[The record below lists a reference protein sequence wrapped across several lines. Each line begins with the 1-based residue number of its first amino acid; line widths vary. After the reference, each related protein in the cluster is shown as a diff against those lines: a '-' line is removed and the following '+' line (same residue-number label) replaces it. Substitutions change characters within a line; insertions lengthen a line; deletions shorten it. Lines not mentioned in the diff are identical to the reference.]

1 MRQVFRRVWYAIRQ
15 RRFEADLAEELEF
28 HRAMKQRELEEGG
41 LEPTE
46 ATFATRRAL
55 GSSALAQ
62 DHSRD
67 VWCPLWLQGIG
78 QDFLLAVR
86 TLLASR
92 IVSTVA
98 VLSLALGIGAN
109 TAIFSL
115 VNSLLLRTLPVRDP
129 QQLVLMSS
137 GTGPRIAYWSYGV
150 WDQLRQRPQL
160 FDGAVAWSVTR
171 FDLSSGGETQF
182 VDGLW
187 ANGAFFDVL
196 GVPPWL
202 GRTFSQADDQPGG
215 GSNGPVA
222 VISYGFWQ
230 RHFAAASEAIGR
242 TLTLDRVTFTIVG
255 VTPPD
260 FFGADVGRTFD
271 VAVPLGDEPLIH
283 DRNSWALPRSPST
296 QLTVMARLKPGQTLE
311 AATAALRGVQPQI
324 RDATLPEGLPPQ
336 FLDRYLKDAL
346 TLVPAATGNSN
357 LRVQYQRPLV
367 TILVVVALVL
377 LIACANVANLLLARA
392 TARRHEFSVRRAL
405 GASRWRLMRQLLMES
420 AVLAGAGTV
429 FGLLIASWGSQLL
442 MRELSTQNVDAGP
455 NATTN
460 TVFLDLSLDWR
471 VLAFTIG
478 VTVATALLFGL
489 APALRA
495 SRVAPMDALK
505 EHGRGTAGDARVG
518 LASGLVVAQVA
529 LSLML
534 VVAAGLF
541 ARTFESLTARHL
553 GFDREGVLLVTIDT
567 GRANVDPTR
576 RAALYQRAREA
587 VLTVPGVAHA
597 AVSSRPPVVSGPM
610 LGQPL
615 QEVSGG
621 PPLPPSGRL
630 STLNLVSP
638 GWFETFGIAFV
649 AGRDITDRDRLGT
662 PPVVVVNETFARV
675 FLNGAS
681 PLGHTIKLFLPGP
694 PPPPIEIVGVVGDA
708 VYARSLREPI
718 GPTIYLPLAQRDEVW
733 LPFLAS
739 MNLSVR
745 SSGGSPTLLTKSVA
759 AAIGA
764 VNPELALTFR
774 PLASQIDASLTQD
787 RVLAML
793 SGFFGALALLLA
805 GLGLYGVTSYGV
817 SRRRREIGVHIALG
831 AAPGHVQRLVLSR
844 VSVLVVLGVIIG
856 GMASLWASRFV
867 ATLLYGLEPRDPA
880 TLIEAA
886 VVLATVGA
894 LAAWLPAWRA
904 SRIDPAVVLRYE

>member
-78 QDFLLAVR
+78 QDFLLVVR

-109 TAIFSL
+109 TAIFSV
-115 VNSLLLRTLPVRDP
+115 VNSLLLRTLPVREP
-129 QQLVLMSS
+129 EQLALLSS
-137 GTGPRIAYWSYGV
+137 GSGPRIAYWNYGV
-150 WDQLRQRPQL
+150 WDQLRQRPRL

-187 ANGAFFDVL
+187 ANGTFFDVL

-202 GRTFSQADDQPGG
+202 GRTFSTADDRPGG

-230 RHFAAASEAIGR
+230 RHFDGAREAIGR

-271 VAVPLGDEPLIH
+271 VAVPLGDEPLI
-283 DRNSWALPRSPST
+283 DGSQSWLSRNNVTR
-296 QLTVMARLKPGQTLE
+296 LTVMARLKPGQTLE
-311 AATAALRGVQPQI
+311 AVTAALRGVQPHI
-324 RDATLPEGLPPQ
+324 RDATLPEIWPTQ
-336 FLDRYLKDAL
+336 FLGQYLKEAF
-346 TLVPAATGNSN
+346 TLVPAATGTSN
-357 LRVQYQRPLV
+357 LRRQYERPLV
-367 TILVVVALVL
+367 TIVVVVALVL

-405 GASRWRLMRQLLMES
+405 GASPWRLMRQLLIES
-420 AVLAGAGTV
+420 AVLAGASTV
-429 FGLLIASWGSQLL
+429 VGLFIASWGSRLL
-442 MRELSTQNVDAGP
+442 VRQLSTQNVDAGP
-455 NATTN
+455 NPTTN

-489 APALRA
+489 APALRV

-518 LASGLVVAQVA
+518 LASGLVVVQVA

-541 ARTFESLTARHL
+541 ARTFASLTARHL
-553 GFDREGVLLVTIDT
+553 GFDRDGVLLVTIDT
-567 GRANVDPTR
+567 GRVNVDPTR

-587 VLTVPGVAHA
+587 VLAVPGVAHA
-597 AVSSRPPVVSGPM
+597 AVSTVPPMVIGPM
-610 LGQPL
+610 IRFPI

-621 PPLPPSGRL
+621 PPLPPNGRV
-630 STLNLVSP
+630 SSLNLVSP
-638 GWFETFGIAFV
+638 GWFETFGIPFV

-662 PPVVVVNETFARV
+662 PPVVVVNEAFASV

-681 PLGHTIKLFLPGP
+681 PIGHTITLSTAFLPGQA
-694 PPPPIEIVGVVGDA
+694 PPPIEIVGVVADA
-708 VYARSLREPI
+708 LYARSLRDPI
-718 GPTIYLPLAQRDEVW
+718 SPTIYLPFAQRDGAW
-733 LPFLAS
+733 SPLLAS

-745 SSGGSPTLLTKSVA
+745 STGGSPALLTKSVA

-844 VSVLVVLGVIIG
+844 VSVLVVRITLCCD
-856 GMASLWASRFV
+856 ASLW
-867 ATLLYGLEPRDPA
+867 P
-880 TLIEAA
+880 
-886 VVLATVGA
+886 
-894 LAAWLPAWRA
+894 
-904 SRIDPAVVLRYE
+904 